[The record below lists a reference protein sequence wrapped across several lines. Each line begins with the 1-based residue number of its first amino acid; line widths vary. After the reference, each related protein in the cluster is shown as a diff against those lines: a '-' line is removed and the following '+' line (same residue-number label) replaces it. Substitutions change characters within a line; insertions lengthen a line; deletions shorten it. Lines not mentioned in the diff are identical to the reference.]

1 MTVPAAQDAIDAFN
15 AHYAQCLDNDRLEDW
30 ISCFT
35 EDARY
40 TVIAREAHDRGL
52 PMGVMSCEGRNM
64 FIDRVVATRKTLV
77 FAPRYIRHI
86 VGRAV
91 VGALT
96 EGVTRAEASYLVL
109 QTQVE
114 KPTEILQCGRY
125 SDEFVVRAGQLLLQK
140 RLCVY
145 DSTIIPNALIFPI

>member
-1 MTVPAAQDAIDAFN
+1 VVAEAQAATDEFN
-15 AHYAQCLDNDRLEDW
+15 ARYGQCLDNDQLEDW
-30 ISCFT
+30 ISLFT

-40 TVIAREAHDRGL
+40 TVISREAHDRGL

-64 FIDRVVATRKTLV
+64 FVDRVVATRKVLV

-96 EGVTRAEASYLVL
+96 EGVIRAEASYLVL

-140 RLCVY
+140 RLCIY